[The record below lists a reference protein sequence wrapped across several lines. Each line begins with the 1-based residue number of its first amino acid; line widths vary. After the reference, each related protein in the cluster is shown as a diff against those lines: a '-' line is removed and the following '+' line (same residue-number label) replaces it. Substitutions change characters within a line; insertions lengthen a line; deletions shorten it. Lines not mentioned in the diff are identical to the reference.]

1 MATAVRAFSSA
12 PAAPGAGGGV
22 SMVQGAS
29 RGIGL
34 EFVSTQTQTQTQS
47 LLSAFRLRVALL
59 GISDSLI
66 DPVSRLSISAR
77 R

>member
-12 PAAPGAGGGV
+12 PAPPGAGGGV

-34 EFVSTQTQTQTQS
+34 EFVSTQTQTQS

>member
-12 PAAPGAGGGV
+12 PAPPGAGGGV

-29 RGIGL
+29 RGIVL
-34 EFVSTQTQTQTQS
+34 EFVSTQTLS
-47 LLSAFRLRVALL
+47 RLLILSIRILSARRPPWNFRFADL
-59 GISDSLI
+59 
-66 DPVSRLSISAR
+66 VSRLSIYFR